1 MKTHETTTTAYPLWV
16 ENDDDFPDPA
26 TVYDSYELSG
36 YDPNGADLFVASYSE
51 RLAYALELQYRAGQ
65 RDDRFGDGMKVEA
78 EGLLKNL
85 EHEAKLACEEL
96 KERLDLLS
104 EQDKLYAQAV
114 QDWTMTELERR
125 IEARGYD
132 YDQSDERT
140 YLETMNVLDNLV
152 QELVKDGED
161 DKLIE
166 LASTWRSEVAAE
178 LTVHSI
184 QDAYRLAA

>member
-1 MKTHETTTTAYPLWV
+1 MKTLETTTVYPLWV
-16 ENDDDFPDPA
+16 ENDEDFPDPA

-51 RLAYALELQYRAGQ
+51 RLAYALELQHRAGQ
-65 RDDRFGDGMKVEA
+65 RNDRFGDGMKVEA
-78 EGLLKNL
+78 ENLLKNL
-85 EHEAKLACEEL
+85 EHEAKLAREEL

-125 IEARGYD
+125 VEARGYD

-140 YLETMNVLDNLV
+140 YLETMDVLDNLV
-152 QELVKDGED
+152 YELAKDEED

-178 LTVHSI
+178 LTVHNI
-184 QDAYRLAA
+184 RDAYRLAA